1 MIAALA
7 ALSML
12 LLSRLR
18 RKNVLLE
25 EARKMVEEKQ
35 TGH

>member
-7 ALSML
+7 ALSLL